1 MDNRCV
7 VRSRDR
13 IIKSTSIKCNFPPF
27 LDNYDRPTD
36 QSTTQTD
43 DQTSNSFCE
52 ILDKMS
58 QTEGRRTVVGP
69 HLYAY
74 DPQATTKKST

>member
-58 QTEGRRTVVGP
+58 KKGGGEGP
-69 HLYAY
+69 SPPPLYAY
-74 DPQATTKKST
+74 VDIS